1 MTQAYLEG
9 FKKTA
14 EEHGIDP
21 ELLKKAQTAFG
32 NLGPTIDAAEL
43 ENTAKLMDD
52 PRFVNSI
59 MDNLPSIGLRWFL
72 SNPGHEDARRA
83 VYENVADK
91 AKAALSVTSPK
102 IKIPDIKVNLF
113 DGGPAAGTRL
123 HALFNTLSAILRSGT
138 VKRRLALGA
147 GGALAGG
154 ALAGGLVGYKLL
166 SKNKKKEKPEKKASY
181 DEVLKLAQ
189 QGLGVTGPRVDTA
202 KMDSMAKL
210 MGSPQTDIQFEKAL
224 PSEGM
229 LRYLSRPGHK
239 DAFNAAFAKAW
250 AAAKNRSTNPKVPGP
265 GAAPKAPLHIAQPP
279 KVPAVK
285 LPQPK

>member
-9 FKKTA
+9 FKKAA

-52 PRFVNSI
+52 PRFVNSV

-91 AKAALSVTSPK
+91 AEAALSVTSPK
-102 IKIPDIKVNLF
+102 IKIPDIKVNLS
-113 DGGPAAGTRL
+113 DRGPAAGTRL
-123 HALFNTLSAILRSGT
+123 HALFNALRAILRSGA

-147 GGALAGG
+147 GGALVGG
-154 ALAGGLVGYKLL
+154 IAGYKLL
-166 SKNKKKEKPEKKASY
+166 SKNKKNKNEKKASY
-181 DEVLKLAQ
+181 SVLRKLAA
-189 QGLGVTGPRVDTA
+189 GIPADGAYPVYANNPVAYSVNPSNCHGPEQRGESIG
-202 KMDSMAKL
+202 K
-210 MGSPQTDIQFEKAL
+210 DI
-224 PSEGM
+224 
-229 LRYLSRPGHK
+229 
-239 DAFNAAFAKAW
+239 
-250 AAAKNRSTNPKVPGP
+250 
-265 GAAPKAPLHIAQPP
+265 I
-279 KVPAVK
+279 
-285 LPQPK
+285 

>member
-1 MTQAYLEG
+1 MTRAYLEG

-32 NLGPTIDAAEL
+32 KLGPTIDAAEW
-43 ENTAKLMDD
+43 ENMDKLMDD

-59 MDNLPSIGLRWFL
+59 VDNLPSIGLRWFL

-91 AKAALSVTSPK
+91 AEAALSVTSPK
-102 IKIPDIKVNLF
+102 IKIPDIKVNLS
-113 DGGPAAGTRL
+113 DRGLSAGTRL
-123 HALFNTLSAILRSGT
+123 HALFNTLRAILMSGA

-154 ALAGGLVGYKLL
+154 IAGYKLL
-166 SKNKKKEKPEKKASY
+166 SKNRKKEKPEKKASY
-181 DEVLKLAQ
+181 DSVLKLAQ

-202 KMDSMAKL
+202 KLDSMAKL
-210 MGSPQTDIQFEKAL
+210 MGSPQADIQFEKAL

-229 LRYLSRPGHK
+229 LRYLSGPGHK
-239 DAFNAAFAKAW
+239 DAFNAALAKAW
-250 AAAKNRSTNPKVPGP
+250 AAAKDRSTNPKVPGP
-265 GAAPKAPLHIAQPP
+265 GTAPKAPLHIAQPP